1 MKWPGGSTK
10 TADLSTP
17 LPTPAAKL
25 PGTPLRSGRDD
36 KFVWSGKRRFRERV
50 GRFLA
55 RALSSR
61 PERAGAPGSFAAG
74 VGSGAP
80 GSFAAGVGSG
90 VERSAVF
97 LLSACIL
104 FVAQA
109 AAQQIGQNASTN
121 ASGTYTLTAKSQLV
135 VETVVVKD
143 KQGKFIPGLTAKD
156 FTVTED
162 NVPQTIK
169 FCEHQN
175 LAAQEAPAAVSTPSN
190 ENIKIYKQLTR
201 TQIAPE
207 APENS
212 RYKNRRLLA
221 MYFDMTAMRPADQL
235 RALSAAEKFLRTEIT
250 TVDLVAILRY
260 QGGSVDILQDFTA
273 DRNRLLSILE
283 TMVVGEGQGSAE
295 TVDDASSADTGA
307 AFGQD
312 DTEFNVFNTDRQL
325 SALET
330 AAKML
335 SQLQEKK
342 SLIYFASGL
351 RLNGIDNQAQLR
363 ATVDAAIRAGVS
375 FWPVDARGLVAEA
388 PLGDATQ
395 GSPGNSGMYSGTAAQ
410 ANTTNF
416 QQSQDTLFAL
426 AGDTGGKALFDNND
440 LTLGIVQAQQS
451 IEDYYVVGYYTSN
464 TARNGHFRRVKISL
478 NQDTTAKLDYRQGY
492 YADKEFSKFTTV
504 DKERQLEDALM
515 LEDPITELSIAM
527 EIDHFQLNRAEYFVP
542 IVVKIPGRE
551 LALAK
556 RGGAE
561 HTLIDFVGEI
571 KDLVG
576 GATVSNVR
584 DNVNIKLS
592 DATAVELAHR
602 PIEYDTGFTLLPGKY
617 MIKFLA
623 RDDETGRIG
632 TYQTNF
638 TIPNL
643 NKEAAHVPISSV
655 VLSSQRVDLKDA
667 LYTVEKGKDRAKEEV
682 VNPLVQNGQKLIPS
696 VNRVFRQN
704 QNMYVYLQAYE
715 QGVTAV
721 QPLVAFVSFYKDQ
734 AKAFETQPM
743 ELTQSLNNR
752 LQTMPFT
759 FSIPLEHLS
768 PGEYDCQI
776 SVLDPTGKK
785 AAFWQAPVKVIE

>member
-1 MKWPGGSTK
+1 MK
-10 TADLSTP
+10 
-17 LPTPAAKL
+17 
-25 PGTPLRSGRDD
+25 
-36 KFVWSGKRRFRERV
+36 
-50 GRFLA
+50 
-55 RALSSR
+55 
-61 PERAGAPGSFAAG
+61 
-74 VGSGAP
+74 
-80 GSFAAGVGSG
+80 
-90 VERSAVF
+90 
-97 LLSACIL
+97 IL
-104 FVAQA
+104 FVVLTMIAAQA
-109 AAQQIGQNASTN
+109 TAQQIGQNSSASS
-121 ASGTYTLTAKSQLV
+121 SGTFTLTAKSQLV

-143 KQGKFIPGLTAKD
+143 KQGKFIPGLSAKD

-162 NVPQTIK
+162 GTPQTIR
-169 FCEHQN
+169 FCEHQD
-175 LAAQEAPAAVSTPSN
+175 LAAEEAPVAPAAPGS
-190 ENIKIYKQLTR
+190 EDIKLYKRLSR
-201 TQIAPE
+201 TQLAPE
-207 APENS
+207 GGENS

-221 MYFDMTAMRPADQL
+221 LYFDMSAMHPADQL
-235 RALSAAEKFLRTEIT
+235 RALSAAEKFLRTQMT

-273 DRNRLLSILE
+273 DRNKLLSILE
-283 TMVVGEGQGSAE
+283 TMIVGEGQGSAE
-295 TVDDASSADTGA
+295 TIDDASSADTGA

-325 SALET
+325 SALQT

-335 SQLQEKK
+335 GQFNEKK

-351 RLNGIDNQAQLR
+351 RLNGIDNQAQLH

-375 FWPVDARGLVAEA
+375 FWPVDARGLVAQA

-395 GSPGNSGMYSGTAAQ
+395 GSPGNSGMYSGGAAI
-410 ANTTNF
+410 ANTNNF
-416 QQSQDTLFAL
+416 QQSQDTLYAL

-440 LTLGIVQAQQS
+440 LTRGIVQAQES
-451 IEDYYVVGYYTSN
+451 VSDYYVVGYYTTN
-464 TARNGHFRRVKISL
+464 TARNGHFRKVKISL

-492 YADKEFSKFTTV
+492 YADKEFSRFTTV

-515 LEDPITELSIAM
+515 LEDPITDLSIAM

-576 GATVSNVR
+576 GTTVSNVR
-584 DNVNIKLS
+584 DNVNIKLT
-592 DATAVELAHR
+592 DATAAELARR

-632 TYQTNF
+632 TYQTTF
-638 TIPNL
+638 VIPNL
-643 NKEAAHVPISSV
+643 NKEVAHVPISSV

-667 LYTVEKGKDRAKEEV
+667 LFNAEKNKSRTKEED

-696 VNRVFRQN
+696 VTRVFRQS

-715 QGVTAV
+715 PGVAAA
-721 QPLVAFVSFYKDQ
+721 QPLVAFVSFYHEQTKT
-734 AKAFETQPM
+734 FETQPM
-743 ELTQSLNNR
+743 EMTTGLANR
-752 LQTMPFT
+752 LQTLPFS
-759 FSIPLEHLS
+759 FSIPLGQVP

-785 AAFWQAPVKVIE
+785 AAFWQAQVKVVP

>member
-1 MKWPGGSTK
+1 MKI
-10 TADLSTP
+10 L
-17 LPTPAAKL
+17 LL
-25 PGTPLRSGRDD
+25 L
-36 KFVWSGKRRFRERV
+36 FV
-50 GRFLA
+50 LA
-55 RALSSR
+55 T
-61 PERAGAPGSFAAG
+61 AG
-74 VGSGAP
+74 VS
-80 GSFAAGVGSG
+80 
-90 VERSAVF
+90 
-97 LLSACIL
+97 
-104 FVAQA
+104 
-109 AAQQIGQNASTN
+109 AQQIGQNTSG
-121 ASGTYTLTAKSQLV
+121 SGTYTLTAKSQLV

-143 KQGKFIPGLTAKD
+143 KQGKFIPGLGAKD
-156 FTVTED
+156 FTITED
-162 NVPQTIK
+162 GTAQNIR
-169 FCEHQN
+169 FCEQQDIGS
-175 LAAQEAPAAVSTPSN
+175 AKPPAPSQGP
-190 ENIKIYKQLTR
+190 EDIKIYKKLSR

-207 APENS
+207 AAENS
-212 RYKNRRLLA
+212 RYRNRRLLA
-221 MYFDMTAMRPADQL
+221 LYFDMSAMRPADQL
-235 RALSAAEKFLRTEIT
+235 RALTAAETFLRTQMT
-250 TVDLVAILRY
+250 SVDMVSILRY

-273 DRNRLLSILE
+273 DHSKLLSILE
-283 TMVVGEGQGSAE
+283 TMIVGEGQGMVE

-312 DTEFNVFNTDRQL
+312 DSEFNVFNTDRQL
-325 SALET
+325 SALQT

-351 RLNGIDNQAQLR
+351 RLNGIDNQAQLH

-375 FWPVDARGLVAEA
+375 FWPIDARGLVAQA

-410 ANTTNF
+410 TNTTNF

-426 AGDTGGKALFDNND
+426 AEDTGGKALFDSND
-440 LTLGIVQAQQS
+440 LTRGIVQAQDS
-451 IEDYYVVGYYTSN
+451 ISDYYVIGYYTSN
-464 TARNGHFRRVKISL
+464 TARNGHFRRVKIAL
-478 NQDTTAKLDYRQGY
+478 NQNTEAKLDYRQGY
-492 YADKEFSKFTTV
+492 YADKEFSKFTTI

-515 LEDPITELSIAM
+515 LEDPVTELSIAM

-542 IVVKIPGRE
+542 VVVKIPGSE

-576 GATVSNVR
+576 GMTVTNVR
-584 DNVNIKLS
+584 DNVSIKLS
-592 DATAVELAHR
+592 DATAAELAHR

-638 TIPNL
+638 VVPNL
-643 NKEAAHVPISSV
+643 NKELGHVAISSV

-667 LYTVEKGKDRAKEEV
+667 LYNAQKAKDRTKEEE

-696 VNRVFRQN
+696 VTRVFRQG
-704 QNMYVYLQAYE
+704 QSMYVYWQAYE
-715 QGVTAV
+715 QSVTAT
-721 QPLVAFVSFYKDQ
+721 QPLIAFVSIYREQ
-734 AKAFETQPM
+734 TKALETAPIQI
-743 ELTQSLNNR
+743 TTSLNPR
-752 LQTMPFT
+752 LQTLPFS
-759 FSIPLEHLS
+759 FSIPLQGLA

-776 SVLDPTGKK
+776 SVLDPTTQK
-785 AAFWQAPVKVIE
+785 ASFWRAPVKVIP